1 MNAPLVD
8 RQPSNRIERLE
19 ALGIVWKLKAQ
30 QRLRRRNAMGIE
42 PGDSYQS
49 ISLACHDALTWR
61 TRVSPATTP
70 GKGTTRL
77 VGASQ
82 HDRRERQ
89 SGIEGESARS
99 GTGNFGGTVLS
110 NFYTNIGIRRWT
122 RVVA

>member
-70 GKGTTRL
+70 GQGDYS
-77 VGASQ
+77 VGRGQ
-82 HDRRERQ
+82 P
-89 SGIEGESARS
+89 ARS
-99 GTGNFGGTVLS
+99 SGATKWN
-110 NFYTNIGIRRWT
+110 
-122 RVVA
+122 